1 MTGITAAELAD
12 VRIPRRR
19 TGLRY
24 AISAVDDFLE
34 RAAADLRKVESGVT
48 ASLSSD
54 DVTLQEFPT
63 VGLFGLG
70 YEADAV
76 DALLDGI
83 SAQLNRRRQSAQHGQ
98 LRSAQD
104 ASDEAK
110 LREMLERIRRGEL

>member
-19 TGLRY
+19 AGLRY
-24 AISAVDDFLE
+24 AIGAVDDFLE
-34 RAAADLRKVESGVT
+34 RAAADLRKVESGVA

-54 DVTLQEFPT
+54 DVTFQEFPT

-83 SAQLNRRRQSAQHGQ
+83 SAQLNRRGQNAQHGQ
-98 LRSAQD
+98 LRAAQD

>member
-1 MTGITAAELAD
+1 MTGITAAEVAD
-12 VRIPRRR
+12 VRIRRR
-19 TGLRY
+19 RAGLRY
-24 AISAVDDFLE
+24 AIGAVDDFLE
-34 RAAADLRKVESGVT
+34 RAAADLRKEESGVA

-63 VGLFGLG
+63 VGKFGLG

-83 SAQLNRRRQSAQHGQ
+83 SAQLNRRGQNAQHGQ
-98 LRSAQD
+98 LRAAQD

>member
-19 TGLRY
+19 TGMRY

-63 VGLFGLG
+63 VGLLGLG

-83 SAQLNRRRQSAQHGQ
+83 SAQLNRRGQNAQHGQ

>member
-19 TGLRY
+19 T
-24 AISAVDDFLE
+24 
-34 RAAADLRKVESGVT
+34 
-48 ASLSSD
+48 
-54 DVTLQEFPT
+54 
-63 VGLFGLG
+63 GLFGLG

>member
-83 SAQLNRRRQSAQHGQ
+83 SAQLNRRGQNAQHGQ

-104 ASDEAK
+104 ASDEEK

>member
-63 VGLFGLG
+63 VGLSGLG

-83 SAQLNRRRQSAQHGQ
+83 SAQLNRRGQNAQHGQ